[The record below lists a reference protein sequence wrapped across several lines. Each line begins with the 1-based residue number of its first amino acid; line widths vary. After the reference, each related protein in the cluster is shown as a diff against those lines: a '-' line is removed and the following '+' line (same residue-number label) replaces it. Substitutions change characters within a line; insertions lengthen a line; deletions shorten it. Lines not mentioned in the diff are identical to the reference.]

1 MNELQQKLARRKLL
15 NGEAPQGADSKN
27 ASDSQTI
34 ATAQLQVPEPV
45 PNMNTSPS
53 AQTPASSQPNVNT
66 MKRQPS
72 VPNMTKTPSSSTSS
86 ELQAKLLRRRMANGE
101 AVASTTSASDN
112 SSHSP
117 SEAHASD
124 TPPSDNQ
131 AISQESLT
139 NDGVVAVQPESSLEE
154 LAASVVVKE
163 ECPHP
168 QTIAAATAVP
178 AVAPAPA
185 GLEQATDII
194 GAATVSPS
202 TTTTSASTIGRGT
215 SASPPP
221 TRPAAAS
228 APPTMLLQH
237 ETASPPTTASNSSG
251 GTRPGTLQ
259 HAHSFSA
266 SFPAPGNN
274 SQSPTANATST
285 STSTGSSQVGSRWY
299 PGKYLYERRLPW
311 VSSVSGL
318 SSASSNNNNTTTSS
332 AGSAH
337 SNNNPQ
343 GGARALSDHHYYYT
357 LLSEGE
363 HAHSNNNSSSPSPD
377 TLGFPSYDALL
388 RENFNLKSE
397 LRRLKSL
404 LEERQG
410 IIDAYEA
417 GLRKSVFQAEGLA
430 AEGGE
435 GTSSSG
441 EGLKQ
446 DSTSTST
453 STSVPAPAST
463 SNNNSITSPATLPP
477 GPSTTSSPAAN
488 PPNPPTSTSA
498 LSPLTLPF
506 DPLDDLPLPA
516 PRTTSSALQRRRPAQ
531 NNNSASNNNTSTS
544 NASNNNS
551 ANPSSSSS
559 ARGGGVV
566 SVRGDG
572 EGEVVRRGSGEGERD
587 GEGEEEGT
595 NPFSIVRSDQVRD
608 EDDDEDVEGLWFGG
622 TRAPGGT
629 KNARAAAG
637 GGRGGT
643 RANARALDLD
653 ALLLERNSLDITS
666 TSTSTS
672 ALNPATLLDSLL
684 SRPEEALA
692 HAGPSYNPSSLQPL
706 DLIRSAG
713 FVNPSG
719 GEGLAGEG
727 LGVDANPL
735 PTFVD
740 PSTTVQSE
748 DPTQTSN
755 SQARATHAVLRRV
768 GDAPRSTSS
777 SQGRNIAPVVSSRD
791 TNKELTY
798 EEFILQFS
806 SCRDLIDLT
815 KKFLFSVLGPEG
827 DCQPPPKGK
836 KVDYVF
842 YGLEH
847 LPQRCALFFEE
858 MVKRLPPSILGTEHP
873 PDPSQ
878 AQALEERAI
887 LARDHLEQYVMT
899 RLGERALELCRMRED
914 DMLVLKRMQLLRF
927 LTPESLDI
935 PPAFLQHSAV
945 LTQAGDELRKI
956 NVYRTP
962 SEKVLCV
969 VRCVTLIFR
978 ALSLAQKK
986 PLDGGTNPSHN
997 SSSVASSNSQKEEDN
1012 NPTPAGADDFLPL
1025 LIYVVLTSHIP
1036 HLVTNCEYIQT
1047 YLNPARLMGKWGY
1060 CLINLRSAVEF
1071 VMYVDSASVNLP
1083 EGVFDQQLQEAE
1095 KKYEQHKKARL
1106 SV

>member
-27 ASDSQTI
+27 ASDSHAI
-34 ATAQLQVPEPV
+34 ATAQVQAPEPV
-45 PNMNTSPS
+45 PNMNSSPI
-53 AQTPASSQPNVNT
+53 AQNPANSLPN
-66 MKRQPS
+66 
-72 VPNMTKTPSSSTSS
+72 
-86 ELQAKLLRRRMANGE
+86 
-101 AVASTTSASDN
+101 
-112 SSHSP
+112 
-117 SEAHASD
+117 
-124 TPPSDNQ
+124 
-131 AISQESLT
+131 
-139 NDGVVAVQPESSLEE
+139 
-154 LAASVVVKE
+154 
-163 ECPHP
+163 
-168 QTIAAATAVP
+168 TA
-178 AVAPAPA
+178 
-185 GLEQATDII
+185 
-194 GAATVSPS
+194 SPS
-202 TTTTSASTIGRGT
+202 TTRGT

-221 TRPAAAS
+221 SRPAAAS
-228 APPTMLLQH
+228 APPAMLLQH
-237 ETASPPTTASNSSG
+237 EGASPSTTSNSNSNSGG
-251 GTRPGTLQ
+251 GTRPGALQ

-274 SQSPTANATST
+274 SQSPTANATATST
-285 STSTGSSQVGSRWY
+285 STSSGPSQGGSRWY

-318 SSASSNNNNTTTSS
+318 GSASGSNNNNSTTTS

-337 SNNNPQ
+337 GNNHSANPL
-343 GGARALSDHHYYYT
+343 GGARSLSEHHYYYT
-357 LLSEGE
+357 MLSEGE
-363 HAHSNNNSSSPSPD
+363 RAHSNNTNAPSPSTNPD

-388 RENFNLKSE
+388 RENFNLKDE
-397 LRRLKSL
+397 VRRLKSL

-430 AEGGE
+430 AEGRK
-435 GTSSSG
+435 GTSE

-446 DSTSTST
+446 DSTSTLT
-453 STSVPAPAST
+453 STIASVPASINTT
-463 SNNNSITSPATLPP
+463 SNNNSSITSPATLPP
-477 GPSTTSSPAAN
+477 GPSATSAN
-488 PPNPPTSTSA
+488 HPNPSTSTSA
-498 LSPLTLPF
+498 LSPLTLAF

-516 PRTTSSALQRRRPAQ
+516 PRTTSSALLRRRPAQ
-531 NNNSASNNNTSTS
+531 NNNNSNSNNNASNNNIPNSASASNNNNTSS
-544 NASNNNS
+544 SGGSAG
-551 ANPSSSSS
+551 ANPST
-559 ARGGGVV
+559 GGGSV
-566 SVRGDG
+566 SVRGAG
-572 EGEVVRRGSGEGERD
+572 EGEVVRSGSADGEREGER
-587 GEGEEEGT
+587 EEEEGT
-595 NPFSIVRSDQVRD
+595 NPFRIVRSDQVRD
-608 EDDDEDVEGLWFGG
+608 EDDDEEGLWFGG
-622 TRAPGGT
+622 GARVVGGT

-637 GGRGGT
+637 VGRGGT

-672 ALNPATLLDSLL
+672 ALNPATLLDSL
-684 SRPEEALA
+684 ALA

-713 FVNPSG
+713 FVNPSS

-727 LGVDANPL
+727 LGLDANPL

-740 PSTTVQSE
+740 PSTTVQCE
-748 DPTQTSN
+748 DPTQTNN
-755 SQARATHAVLRRV
+755 STARATHAVLRRV
-768 GDAPRSTSS
+768 GDAPRSTSNS
-777 SQGRNIAPVVSSRD
+777 HGRNIAPVVSSRD

-858 MVKRLPPSILGTEHP
+858 MVKRLPASILGTEHP

-986 PLDGGTNPSHN
+986 PPDGGTNPSHN
-997 SSSVASSNSQKEEDN
+997 TSSETSSSNSQKEEDN